1 MFTQGNT
8 YGTGRP
14 KGALNKAPKRDQI
27 CELLN
32 TILDEF
38 INDYDTLTKE
48 DKLQILRAFRHLW
61 RHEQSE
67 PITIQDN
74 EIKVRIIQP
83 NNYERTLF

>member
-14 KGALNKAPKRDQI
+14 KGALNKAPKREQI

-48 DKLQILRAFRHLW
+48 DK
-61 RHEQSE
+61 
-67 PITIQDN
+67 
-74 EIKVRIIQP
+74 
-83 NNYERTLF
+83 

>member
-8 YGTGRP
+8 YSKGRP
-14 KGALNKAPKRDQI
+14 AGSLNKAPKREQL

-48 DKLQILRAFRHLW
+48 DKIQILKAFRHLW
-61 RHEQSE
+61 RHEYDSIA
-67 PITIQDN
+67 PIPDN

-83 NNYERTLF
+83 DNYERTLF

>member
-8 YGTGRP
+8 YSTGRP
-14 KGALNKAPKRDQI
+14 KGSLNKAPKREQI

-38 INDYDTLTKE
+38 INEYDTLTKE
-48 DKLQILRAFRHLW
+48 DKLQILRTFRHLW

-67 PITIQDN
+67 PMHIPDN

-83 NNYERTLF
+83 DNHDGPLF

>member
-8 YGTGRP
+8 YGMGRP
-14 KGALNKAPKRDQI
+14 KGALNKAPKREQI

-38 INDYDTLTKE
+38 INEYDTLTKE
-48 DKLQILRAFRHLW
+48 DKLQILRAFRHMW
-61 RHEQSE
+61 RHEQNELLSI
-67 PITIQDN
+67 PDN

-83 NNYERTLF
+83 DNHERPLF